1 MTCTSGAPAAPSS
14 RRAPMA
20 RQPITRSQPMP
31 RRKAPSFKSGAIVRC
46 ESSQEEEAV
55 ARFEACPSVTKITA
69 QPVPMTYMHEGKQ
82 YIVVAVS
89 GQGSAAELIG
99 LALPDAPK

>member
-46 ESSQEEEAV
+46 ESTQEEEAV

-69 QPVPMTYMHEGKQ
+69 QPVR
-82 YIVVAVS
+82 IS
-89 GQGSAAELIG
+89 GSCHLTLQGSGA
-99 LALPDAPK
+99 